1 MTSKFSCGFIL
12 NADGIATNQ
21 KMLDEQYLEVK
32 GYSVK
37 ISTYWHKEWSLVFQA
52 RCFDAVAT
60 AKYFL
65 VG

>member
-1 MTSKFSCGFIL
+1 
-12 NADGIATNQ
+12 
-21 KMLDEQYLEVK
+21 MLDEQYLEVK
-32 GYSVK
+32 GYFVK

-52 RCFDAVAT
+52 RCIDAVAT